1 MKEEGKY
8 VGKYAFDEAYD
19 RFFGVET
26 KEGIKRVEEMS
37 SKLSDD
43 IGETRWFLWFQV
55 EQLCNKM
62 HADTELTDAEKEIIF
77 SRPVLEFVSSLH
89 ERIID
94 KGVERVSG
102 SGLRTDL
109 IGFHR
114 VLMDEYTEIK
124 EKKMLERERQKEE
137 REMLEKK
144 EEREMQ
150 KEEREFQQRRE
161 ILYAICFLVIFVAF
175 WFKY

>member
-8 VGKYAFDEAYD
+8 VGKYAFDEALN

-124 EKKMLERERQKEE
+124 EKKMERERQKEE

-161 ILYAICFLVIFVAF
+161 ILFAIYFLVIFVTF